1 MEIEITR
8 AVALISINATILAQL
23 ISFLIFMLLISRLM
37 YRPLQD
43 IMVERDRQVEQM
55 KLDIQT
61 AQGDLDDIFMKI
73 EAETQKIKNNAMEVE
88 KQLEQEGL
96 QKTDEVFEQVNKEI
110 EKLSKETDEE
120 VQRQI
125 NEVRKHLE
133 EQSEIISRT
142 IMEKALGRRLAY
154 E

>member
-23 ISFLIFMLLISRLM
+23 VSFLIFMLLISRLM

-55 KLDIQT
+55 KLDIQG
-61 AQGDLDDIFMKI
+61 AQADLDDIFMKI
-73 EAETQKIKNNAMEVE
+73 EAETQKIKSNALEIE
-88 KQLEQEGL
+88 KQLEQEAL
-96 QKTDEVFEQVNKEI
+96 QKTDEIFKQINKEI
-110 EKLSKETDEE
+110 GTLNQETDEE
-120 VQRQI
+120 VRRQI
-125 NEVRKHLE
+125 NEARKHLE

-142 IMEKALGRRLAY
+142 IMEKALGRRLAH

>member
-23 ISFLIFMLLISRLM
+23 LSFLIFMVIISRLM

-43 IMVERDRQVEQM
+43 IMAERDRQVEQM
-55 KLDIQT
+55 KQDIQT
-61 AQGDLDDIFMKI
+61 AQADLDDIFMKI
-73 EAETQKIKNNAMEVE
+73 EAETQKIKSNALEVE
-88 KQLEQEGL
+88 KQLEQEAL
-96 QKTDEVFEQVNKEI
+96 QKTEDIFGQVKKEI
-110 EKLSKETDEE
+110 EELNQKTDQE

-125 NEVRKHLE
+125 NEVRQHLD
-133 EQSEIISRT
+133 EQSEMISRD

>member
-23 ISFLIFMLLISRLM
+23 VSFLIFMLLISRLM

-73 EAETQKIKNNAMEVE
+73 EAETQKIKNNALEVE
-88 KQLEQEGL
+88 KQLEQEAL

-110 EKLSKETDEE
+110 DKLSQETDEE

-133 EQSEIISRT
+133 EQSEIISKT
-142 IMEKALGRRLAY
+142 IMEKALGRRLTY